1 MRRSSSET
9 RRRGKPSWEFGK
21 VMKCFRSGEQLRAA
35 DEMVPAENE
44 SLATKDDKLHE
55 SLLRAG
61 EATKKPHAGNIEE
74 AELSLRESGCLNYEE
89 ARALL
94 GRYEYQKG
102 NIEAALHVF
111 EGIDIG
117 ALTPKIKITL
127 ARGGERRK
135 RRSQSFS
142 TPPLS
147 MNAVTL
153 LLEAIFLKAKS
164 LEALG
169 RFKEAAQS
177 CKVVLDIVESSFP
190 DGLPQNFGADCKL
203 QEIIS
208 KSVELLPELW
218 KLSDC
223 PHEAILSYRQAL
235 LHHWN
240 LEVETTAKIQKDFA
254 VLLLYSGC
262 EGSPPNLRFQ
272 IDSSFVP
279 KNSLEEAI
287 LLLMILLRKASLR
300 RIQWD
305 PSILDHLSFALSVA
319 GDTMALANQ
328 VEELLPGFMDRK
340 EIFYKLAL
348 CYYGAGEDSVA
359 LDLLRKLLSKSEDPM
374 CFPALLLA
382 SKICGENPSPSHAEE
397 GVGFARRALES
408 LDGKCDH
415 LKSTTT
421 CLLGIS
427 LSVHSKS
434 AVADFERVTRQ
445 DEALQA
451 LETAGRMTT
460 MSDPF
465 ALYHLSL
472 EYAEQRKLDAALDCA
487 KKMLKLEGGC
497 NIKGWLLLSRIL
509 SAQKRFVD
517 AETIIEAALDQTGKW
532 EQGELLRTKA
542 KLQIAQGQFKNAI
555 ATYTQLLAFVQVQNK
570 SFGYGKKPPERT
582 GNLPGR
588 LDLEIWNDLAYFY
601 INLSQWRDAEAC
613 LSKSKARRAYSAN
626 RCNATG
632 LLYEKKCLYKE
643 SLKAYSE
650 ALDID
655 SSHVPSLISMAA
667 VLRRLGDSSHHSHTV
682 VRSLLMHALS
692 IDRSNHSAWYNL
704 GLLYK
709 SQGTPSSSL
718 EAAECF
724 KAALSL
730 EESAP
735 VEPFR

>member
-1 MRRSSSET
+1 MKRGSSET
-9 RRRGKPSWEFGK
+9 GRRGKPSSKFGK
-21 VMKCFRSGEQLRAA
+21 VLKCFRSGEQLRTA
-35 DEMVPAENE
+35 DEMVPPENE
-44 SLATKDDKLHE
+44 SIATKDHKSSE
-55 SLLRAG
+55 SSSRAG
-61 EATKKPHAGNIEE
+61 EATKKLKAGNIEE
-74 AELSLRESGCLNYEE
+74 AESSLRESGCLNYKE
-89 ARALL
+89 ARVLL
-94 GRYEYQKG
+94 GGYEYQKG

-111 EGIDIG
+111 EAIDID

-135 RRSQSFS
+135 RHSQSFS

-164 LEALG
+164 LAALG

-208 KSVELLPELW
+208 KNVELLPELW

-223 PHEAILSYRQAL
+223 LHEAILSYRRAL
-235 LHHWN
+235 LHNRN
-240 LEVETTAKIQKDFA
+240 LEVETTARIQKDFA

-262 EGSPPNLRFQ
+262 EASAPKLRFQ
-272 IDSSFVP
+272 MD
-279 KNSLEEAI
+279 
-287 LLLMILLRKASLR
+287 R
-300 RIQWD
+300 
-305 PSILDHLSFALSVA
+305 
-319 GDTMALANQ
+319 DTMALANQ
-328 VEELLPGFMDRK
+328 VEELLPGFMDQNER
-340 EIFYKLAL
+340 FYKLAL

-359 LDLLRKLLSKSEDPM
+359 LDLLRKLLIKSEDPM

-415 LKSTTT
+415 LKSTAA

-434 AVADFERVTRQ
+434 AIADCERVTRQ
-445 DEALQA
+445 DEARQA
-451 LETAGRMTT
+451 LETSGRMTT
-460 MSDPF
+460 MSDPVV
-465 ALYHLSL
+465 LYHLSL
-472 EYAEQRKLDAALDCA
+472 EYAEQRELDAALDCA

-497 NIKGWLLLSRIL
+497 NVIGWLLLTRIL

-555 ATYTQLLAFVQVQNK
+555 ATYTHILAFVQVENK
-570 SFGYGKKPPERT
+570 SFGYGKK
-582 GNLPGR
+582 LPKSTRDLSGR
-588 LDLEIWNDLAYFY
+588 LNLEIWNDLAYFY

-613 LSKSKARRAYSAN
+613 LSKSKSRSAYSAD
-626 RCNATG
+626 RCHATG
-632 LLYEKKCLYKE
+632 LLNKMKGLYKE
-643 SLKAYSE
+643 SLSAFSE

-655 SSHVPSLISMAA
+655 PSHVPSLISTAV
-667 VLRRLGDSSHHSHTV
+667 VLRYLGGSSHHSHTV
-682 VRSLLMHALS
+682 IRSLLLNALNL
-692 IDRSNHSAWYNL
+692 DRSNHSAWYNL
-704 GLLYK
+704 GILYK

>member
-1 MRRSSSET
+1 MKRGSSET
-9 RRRGKPSWEFGK
+9 GRRGKPSSKFRK
-21 VMKCFRSGEQLRAA
+21 VLKCFRSGEQLRTA
-35 DEMVPAENE
+35 DEMVPPENE
-44 SLATKDDKLHE
+44 SIATKDHKSSE
-55 SLLRAG
+55 SSSRAG
-61 EATKKPHAGNIEE
+61 EATKKLKAGNIEE
-74 AELSLRESGCLNYEE
+74 AESSLRESGCLNYEE

-111 EGIDIG
+111 EAIDIG

-164 LEALG
+164 LEAIG

-208 KSVELLPELW
+208 KNVELLPELW

-223 PHEAILSYRQAL
+223 LHEAILSYRRAL
-235 LHHWN
+235 LHNRN

-262 EGSPPNLRFQ
+262 EASAPKLRFQ
-272 IDSSFVP
+272 MDSSFIP
-279 KNSLEEAI
+279 RNSIEEAI
-287 LLLMILLRKASLR
+287 LLLMILLRKVSLQK
-300 RIQWD
+300 IQWD

-328 VEELLPGFMDRK
+328 VEELLPGFMDRN
-340 EIFYKLAL
+340 ERFYKLAL

-359 LDLLRKLLSKSEDPM
+359 LDLLRKLLIKSEDPM

-415 LKSTTT
+415 LKSTAT

-434 AVADFERVTRQ
+434 AIADCERVTRQ
-445 DEALQA
+445 DEARQA
-451 LETAGRMTT
+451 LETSGRMTT
-460 MSDPF
+460 ISDPVV
-465 ALYHLSL
+465 LYHLSL
-472 EYAEQRKLDAALDCA
+472 EYAEQRELDAALDCT

-497 NIKGWLLLSRIL
+497 NVRGWLLLTRIL

-555 ATYTQLLAFVQVQNK
+555 ATYTHILAFVQVENK
-570 SFGYGKKPPERT
+570 SFGYGKK
-582 GNLPGR
+582 LPKSTRDLSGR
-588 LDLEIWNDLAYFY
+588 LNLEIWNDLAYFY

-613 LSKSKARRAYSAN
+613 LSKSKSRSAYSAD
-626 RCNATG
+626 RCHATG
-632 LLYEKKCLYKE
+632 LLNKMKGLYKE
-643 SLKAYSE
+643 SLSAFSE

-655 SSHVPSLISMAA
+655 PSHVPSLISTAV
-667 VLRRLGDSSHHSHTV
+667 VLRHLGGSSHHSHTV
-682 VRSLLMHALS
+682 IRSLLLNALNL
-692 IDRSNHSAWYNL
+692 DRSNHSAWYNL
-704 GLLYK
+704 GILYK

>member
-1 MRRSSSET
+1 
-9 RRRGKPSWEFGK
+9 
-21 VMKCFRSGEQLRAA
+21 MKCFRSGEQLRAA
-35 DEMVPAENE
+35 DEMVPSENE
-44 SLATKDDKLHE
+44 SLATKDDKLSE
-55 SLLRAG
+55 SSSRAG
-61 EATKKPHAGNIEE
+61 EATKKPHTGNIEE
-74 AELSLRESGCLNYEE
+74 AESSLRESGCLNYEE

-153 LLEAIFLKAKS
+153 LLEAIYLKAKS
-164 LEALG
+164 LESLG

-223 PHEAILSYRQAL
+223 PHEAVLSYRQAL

-272 IDSSFVP
+272 MDSSFVP

-328 VEELLPGFMDRK
+328 VEELLPRFMDRK

-348 CYYGAGEDSVA
+348 CYYGAGEDSAA

-415 LKSTTT
+415 LKCTAT

-460 MSDPF
+460 SDPI

-497 NIKGWLLLSRIL
+497 NIRGWLLLSRIL

-517 AETIIEAALDQTGKW
+517 AEMIIEAALDQTGKW

-570 SFGYGKKPPERT
+570 SFGYGKKPPEST

-613 LSKSKARRAYSAN
+613 LSKSKGRRAFSAN
-626 RCNATG
+626 RCHATG

-643 SLKAYSE
+643 SLRAYSE

-655 SSHVPSLISMAA
+655 PSHVPSLISMAA
-667 VLRRLGDSSHHSHTV
+667 VLRRLGDSSHTV

-692 IDRSNHSAWYNL
+692 IDRTNHSAWYNL

>member
-1 MRRSSSET
+1 
-9 RRRGKPSWEFGK
+9 
-21 VMKCFRSGEQLRAA
+21 
-35 DEMVPAENE
+35 
-44 SLATKDDKLHE
+44 
-55 SLLRAG
+55 
-61 EATKKPHAGNIEE
+61 
-74 AELSLRESGCLNYEE
+74 
-89 ARALL
+89 
-94 GRYEYQKG
+94 
-102 NIEAALHVF
+102 
-111 EGIDIG
+111 
-117 ALTPKIKITL
+117 
-127 ARGGERRK
+127 
-135 RRSQSFS
+135 
-142 TPPLS
+142 

-153 LLEAIFLKAKS
+153 LLEAIFLKVKS
-164 LEALG
+164 LEAIG

-208 KSVELLPELW
+208 KNVELLPELW

-223 PHEAILSYRQAL
+223 LHEAILSYRRAL
-235 LHHWN
+235 LHNRN

-262 EGSPPNLRFQ
+262 EASAPKLRFQ
-272 IDSSFVP
+272 MD
-279 KNSLEEAI
+279 
-287 LLLMILLRKASLR
+287 R
-300 RIQWD
+300 
-305 PSILDHLSFALSVA
+305 
-319 GDTMALANQ
+319 DTMALANQ
-328 VEELLPGFMDRK
+328 VEELLPGFMDRN
-340 EIFYKLAL
+340 ERFYKLAL

-359 LDLLRKLLSKSEDPM
+359 LDLLRKLLIKSEDPM

-415 LKSTTT
+415 LKSTAT

-434 AVADFERVTRQ
+434 AIADCERVTRQ
-445 DEALQA
+445 DEARQA
-451 LETAGRMTT
+451 LETSGRMTT
-460 MSDPF
+460 MSDPVV
-465 ALYHLSL
+465 LYHLSL
-472 EYAEQRKLDAALDCA
+472 EYAEQRELDAALDCA

-497 NIKGWLLLSRIL
+497 NVRGWLLSTRIL

-555 ATYTQLLAFVQVQNK
+555 ATYTHILAFVQVENK
-570 SFGYGKKPPERT
+570 SFGYGKK
-582 GNLPGR
+582 LPKSTRDLSGR
-588 LDLEIWNDLAYFY
+588 LNLEIWNDLAYFY

-613 LSKSKARRAYSAN
+613 LSKSKSRSAYSAD
-626 RCNATG
+626 RCHATG
-632 LLYEKKCLYKE
+632 LLNKMKGLYKE
-643 SLKAYSE
+643 SLSAVSE

-655 SSHVPSLISMAA
+655 PSHVPSLISTAV
-667 VLRRLGDSSHHSHTV
+667 VLRHLGGSSHHSHTV
-682 VRSLLMHALS
+682 IRSLLLNALNL
-692 IDRSNHSAWYNL
+692 DRSNHSAWYNL
-704 GLLYK
+704 GILYK

>member
-1 MRRSSSET
+1 MYLFCKNINLFFQTFCNVVSCYQFSSND
-9 RRRGKPSWEFGK
+9 
-21 VMKCFRSGEQLRAA
+21 VLLCFNIILN
-35 DEMVPAENE
+35 V
-44 SLATKDDKLHE
+44 
-55 SLLRAG
+55 LLRTG
-61 EATKKPHAGNIEE
+61 KMNDGIC
-74 AELSLRESGCLNYEE
+74 ELKLISRPSLHGLC
-89 ARALL
+89 
-94 GRYEYQKG
+94 
-102 NIEAALHVF
+102 
-111 EGIDIG
+111 
-117 ALTPKIKITL
+117 
-127 ARGGERRK
+127 
-135 RRSQSFS
+135 
-142 TPPLS
+142 
-147 MNAVTL
+147 
-153 LLEAIFLKAKS
+153 IFLIILA
-164 LEALG
+164 
-169 RFKEAAQS
+169 EAAQS

-208 KSVELLPELW
+208 KTVELLPELW

-272 IDSSFVP
+272 MDSSFVP

-340 EIFYKLAL
+340 EIFYRLAL
-348 CYYGAGEDSVA
+348 CYYGAGEDSAA

-415 LKSTTT
+415 LKCTAT

-460 MSDPF
+460 SDPI

-487 KKMLKLEGGC
+487 KKMLKLEGGS
-497 NIKGWLLLSRIL
+497 NIRGWLLLSRIL

-570 SFGYGKKPPERT
+570 SFGYGKKPPEST

-588 LDLEIWNDLAYFY
+588 LDLEIWNDLSYFY

-613 LSKSKARRAYSAN
+613 LSKSKARRAFSAN
-626 RCNATG
+626 RCHATG

-643 SLKAYSE
+643 SLRAYSE

-655 SSHVPSLISMAA
+655 PSHVPSLISMAA
-667 VLRRLGDSSHHSHTV
+667 VLRRLGDSSHTV

-692 IDRSNHSAWYNL
+692 IDRTNHSAWYNL

>member
-1 MRRSSSET
+1 MRSSSET

-35 DEMVPAENE
+35 DEMVPWENE
-44 SLATKDDKLHE
+44 SLATKDDKLSE
-55 SLLRAG
+55 SSSRAG
-61 EATKKPHAGNIEE
+61 EATKKPHTGNIEE
-74 AELSLRESGCLNYEE
+74 AESSLRESGCLNYEE

-147 MNAVTL
+147 INAVTL
-153 LLEAIFLKAKS
+153 LLEAIYLKAKS

-177 CKVVLDIVESSFP
+177 CKVVLDIVESSLP

-272 IDSSFVP
+272 MDSSFVP

-348 CYYGAGEDSVA
+348 CYYGAGEDSAA

-382 SKICGENPSPSHAEE
+382 SKICGENPIPSHAEE

-415 LKSTTT
+415 LKCTAT

-451 LETAGRMTT
+451 LETAGRMT
-460 MSDPF
+460 MSDPI

-497 NIKGWLLLSRIL
+497 NIRGWLLLSRIL

-570 SFGYGKKPPERT
+570 SFGYGKKPPEST

-613 LSKSKARRAYSAN
+613 LSKSKGRRAFSAN
-626 RCNATG
+626 RCHATG

-643 SLKAYSE
+643 SLRAYSE

-655 SSHVPSLISMAA
+655 PTHVPSLISMAA

-692 IDRSNHSAWYNL
+692 IDRTNHSAWYNL